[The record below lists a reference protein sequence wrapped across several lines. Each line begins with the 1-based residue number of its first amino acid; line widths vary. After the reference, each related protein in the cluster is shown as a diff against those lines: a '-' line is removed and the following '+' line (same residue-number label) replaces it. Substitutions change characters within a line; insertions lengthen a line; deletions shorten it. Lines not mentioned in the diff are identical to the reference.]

1 MTPMEQLKAM
11 VAGKKVAFIGAGVS
25 HKPCITM
32 LAALGADITLCD
44 QKKSLDDFGDYADTL
59 RKLNVKLSLGEH
71 YTDGFAG
78 QDIIMRTP
86 GYEFFKPE
94 LQAAKQAGVYVV
106 APIALYHDDLPGVP
120 FNSAV
125 LIDREGNV
133 AGVYDK
139 QHLWALERFYFRGG
153 NGTPVFQTDFG
164 TIGIMICYDMGYP
177 EVARMLALQ
186 GAQIVLCP
194 SAWCEPDHDV
204 WDINV
209 PARALENTVF
219 LCAVNRYGREQDLY
233 MGGHSKVCDPRGRV
247 VAELPDEGEGVL
259 NVEIDLADVVSNR
272 QTSPYLRDRRPELY
286 GKVLLP

>member
-1 MTPMEQLKAM
+1 M
-11 VAGKKVAFIGAGVS
+11 
-25 HKPCITM
+25 
-32 LAALGADITLCD
+32 
-44 QKKSLDDFGDYADTL
+44 
-59 RKLNVKLSLGEH
+59 
-71 YTDGFAG
+71 
-78 QDIIMRTP
+78 
-86 GYEFFKPE
+86 
-94 LQAAKQAGVYVV
+94 
-106 APIALYHDDLPGVP
+106 P

-194 SAWCEPDHDV
+194 SALCEPDHDV

-209 PARALENTVF
+209 PARSLENTVF

>member
-1 MTPMEQLKAM
+1 MPK
-11 VAGKKVAFIGAGVS
+11 
-25 HKPCITM
+25 
-32 LAALGADITLCD
+32 ITLAQFESKLCD
-44 QKKSLDDFGDYADTL
+44 PPANVVKAIPMIRQAGLDGSDM
-59 RKLNVKLSLGEH
+59 
-71 YTDGFAG
+71 
-78 QDIIMRTP
+78 IMFPEMFTT
-86 GYEFFKPE
+86 GYELSIVGPRITE
-94 LQAAKQAGVYVV
+94 LAEPVNGPTITALREAAKQAGAYVV

>member
-1 MTPMEQLKAM
+1 MPK
-11 VAGKKVAFIGAGVS
+11 
-25 HKPCITM
+25 
-32 LAALGADITLCD
+32 ITLAQFESKLCD
-44 QKKSLDDFGDYADTL
+44 PPANVVKAIPMIRQAGLDGSDM
-59 RKLNVKLSLGEH
+59 
-71 YTDGFAG
+71 
-78 QDIIMRTP
+78 IMFPEMFTT
-86 GYEFFKPE
+86 GYELSIVGPRITE
-94 LQAAKQAGVYVV
+94 LAEPVNGPTITALREAAKQAGVYVV
-106 APIALYHDDLPGVP
+106 APIALYHDDLPCVP

>member
-1 MTPMEQLKAM
+1 MPK
-11 VAGKKVAFIGAGVS
+11 
-25 HKPCITM
+25 
-32 LAALGADITLCD
+32 ITLAQFESKLCD
-44 QKKSLDDFGDYADTL
+44 PPANVVKAIPMIRQAGLDGSDM
-59 RKLNVKLSLGEH
+59 
-71 YTDGFAG
+71 
-78 QDIIMRTP
+78 IMFPEMFTT
-86 GYEFFKPE
+86 GYELSIVGPRITE
-94 LQAAKQAGVYVV
+94 LAEPVNGPTITALREAAKQAGVYVV
-106 APIALYHDDLPGVP
+106 APIALYHDALPGVP

>member
-1 MTPMEQLKAM
+1 MPK
-11 VAGKKVAFIGAGVS
+11 
-25 HKPCITM
+25 
-32 LAALGADITLCD
+32 ITLAQFESKLCD
-44 QKKSLDDFGDYADTL
+44 PPANVVKAIPMIRQAGLDGSDM
-59 RKLNVKLSLGEH
+59 
-71 YTDGFAG
+71 
-78 QDIIMRTP
+78 IMFPEMFTT
-86 GYEFFKPE
+86 GYELSIVGPRITE
-94 LQAAKQAGVYVV
+94 LAEPVNGPTITALREAAKQAGVYVV
-106 APIALYHDDLPGVP
+106 APIALYHDDLPSVP

>member
-1 MTPMEQLKAM
+1 MPK
-11 VAGKKVAFIGAGVS
+11 
-25 HKPCITM
+25 
-32 LAALGADITLCD
+32 ITLAQFESKLCD
-44 QKKSLDDFGDYADTL
+44 PPANVVKAIPMIRQAGLDGSDM
-59 RKLNVKLSLGEH
+59 
-71 YTDGFAG
+71 
-78 QDIIMRTP
+78 IMFPEMFTT
-86 GYEFFKPE
+86 GYELSIVGPRITE
-94 LQAAKQAGVYVV
+94 LAEPVNGPTITALREAAKQAGVYVV
-106 APIALYHDDLPGVP
+106 APIVLYHDDLPGVP

-233 MGGHSKVCDPRGRV
+233 MGGHSKMCDPRGRV

>member
-1 MTPMEQLKAM
+1 MPK
-11 VAGKKVAFIGAGVS
+11 
-25 HKPCITM
+25 
-32 LAALGADITLCD
+32 ITLAQFESKLCD
-44 QKKSLDDFGDYADTL
+44 PPANVVKAIPMIRQAGLDGSDM
-59 RKLNVKLSLGEH
+59 
-71 YTDGFAG
+71 
-78 QDIIMRTP
+78 IMFPEMFTT
-86 GYEFFKPE
+86 GYELSIVGPRITE
-94 LQAAKQAGVYVV
+94 LAEPVNGPTITALREAAKQAGVYVV
-106 APIALYHDDLPGVP
+106 APIALCHDDLPGVP

>member
-1 MTPMEQLKAM
+1 MPK
-11 VAGKKVAFIGAGVS
+11 
-25 HKPCITM
+25 
-32 LAALGADITLCD
+32 ITLAQFESKLCD
-44 QKKSLDDFGDYADTL
+44 PPANVVKAIPMIRQAGLDGSDM
-59 RKLNVKLSLGEH
+59 
-71 YTDGFAG
+71 
-78 QDIIMRTP
+78 IMFPEMFTT
-86 GYEFFKPE
+86 GYELSIVGPRITE
-94 LQAAKQAGVYVV
+94 LAEPVNGPTITALREAAKQAGVYVV
-106 APIALYHDDLPGVP
+106 APITLYHDDLPGVP

>member
-1 MTPMEQLKAM
+1 MPK
-11 VAGKKVAFIGAGVS
+11 
-25 HKPCITM
+25 
-32 LAALGADITLCD
+32 ITLAQFESKLCD
-44 QKKSLDDFGDYADTL
+44 PPANVVKAIPMIRQAGLDGSDM
-59 RKLNVKLSLGEH
+59 
-71 YTDGFAG
+71 
-78 QDIIMRTP
+78 IMFPEMFTT
-86 GYEFFKPE
+86 GYELSIVGPRITE
-94 LQAAKQAGVYVV
+94 LAEPVNGPTITALREAAKQAGVYVV
-106 APIALYHDDLPGVP
+106 DPIALYHDDLPGVP

>member
-1 MTPMEQLKAM
+1 MPK
-11 VAGKKVAFIGAGVS
+11 
-25 HKPCITM
+25 
-32 LAALGADITLCD
+32 ITLAQFESKLCD
-44 QKKSLDDFGDYADTL
+44 PPANVVKAIPMIRQAGLDGSDM
-59 RKLNVKLSLGEH
+59 
-71 YTDGFAG
+71 
-78 QDIIMRTP
+78 IMFPEMFTT
-86 GYEFFKPE
+86 GYELRIVGPRITE
-94 LQAAKQAGVYVV
+94 LAEPVNGPTITALREAAKQAGVYVV
-106 APIALYHDDLPGVP
+106 APLALYHDDLPVVP

-194 SAWCEPDHDV
+194 SARCEPDHDV

-219 LCAVNRYGREQDLY
+219 LCAVTPTGRPARTCAIADRSYTARY
-233 MGGHSKVCDPRGRV
+233 CC
-247 VAELPDEGEGVL
+247 PDVKC
-259 NVEIDLADVVSNR
+259 
-272 QTSPYLRDRRPELY
+272 RDRIIVFPSKEEDDDPALVSYKNRKYISSSRSVP
-286 GKVLLP
+286 

>member
-1 MTPMEQLKAM
+1 MPKIALAQFESKLCDPPANVVKAIPMIRQ
-11 VAGKKVAFIGAGVS
+11 AGLDGSDMIMFPEMFTTGYELSIVGPRITELAEPVERPDHYRIARGRRTGRCVCGGS
-25 HKPCITM
+25 PSRSITM
-32 LAALGADITLCD
+32 TCRVCRSI
-44 QKKSLDDFGDYADTL
+44 
-59 RKLNVKLSLGEH
+59 
-71 YTDGFAG
+71 
-78 QDIIMRTP
+78 
-86 GYEFFKPE
+86 
-94 LQAAKQAGVYVV
+94 
-106 APIALYHDDLPGVP
+106 APCLL
-120 FNSAV
+120 
-125 LIDREGNV
+125 DREGNV

-139 QHLWALERFYFRGG
+139 QHLWALERFYFRAATD
-153 NGTPVFQTDFG
+153 TPVFQTDFG

-186 GAQIVLCP
+186 GARIVLCP

>member
-1 MTPMEQLKAM
+1 M
-11 VAGKKVAFIGAGVS
+11 
-25 HKPCITM
+25 
-32 LAALGADITLCD
+32 
-44 QKKSLDDFGDYADTL
+44 
-59 RKLNVKLSLGEH
+59 
-71 YTDGFAG
+71 
-78 QDIIMRTP
+78 
-86 GYEFFKPE
+86 
-94 LQAAKQAGVYVV
+94 V

-186 GAQIVLCP
+186 GAQIVLGP

-219 LCAVNRYGREQDLY
+219 LCAVNRYGKEQDLY

-247 VAELPDEGEGVL
+247 IAELTDEGEGVL
-259 NVEIDLADVVSNR
+259 NVDIDLADVVSNR

>member
-1 MTPMEQLKAM
+1 MPK
-11 VAGKKVAFIGAGVS
+11 
-25 HKPCITM
+25 
-32 LAALGADITLCD
+32 ITLAQFESKLCD
-44 QKKSLDDFGDYADTL
+44 PPANVVKAIPMIRQAGLDGSDM
-59 RKLNVKLSLGEH
+59 
-71 YTDGFAG
+71 
-78 QDIIMRTP
+78 IMFPEMFTT
-86 GYEFFKPE
+86 GYELSIVGPRITE
-94 LQAAKQAGVYVV
+94 LAEPVNGPTITALREAAKQAGVYVV
-106 APIALYHDDLPGVP
+106 APIVLYHDDLPGVP

-259 NVEIDLADVVSNR
+259 NVEIDLADVVSSR

>member
-1 MTPMEQLKAM
+1 MPK
-11 VAGKKVAFIGAGVS
+11 
-25 HKPCITM
+25 
-32 LAALGADITLCD
+32 ITLAQFESKLCD
-44 QKKSLDDFGDYADTL
+44 PPANVVKAIPMIRQAGLDGSDM
-59 RKLNVKLSLGEH
+59 
-71 YTDGFAG
+71 
-78 QDIIMRTP
+78 IMFPEMFTT
-86 GYEFFKPE
+86 GYELSIVGPRITE
-94 LQAAKQAGVYVV
+94 LAEPVNGPTITALREAAKQAGVYVV

-286 GKVLLP
+286 GKVLLL

>member
-1 MTPMEQLKAM
+1 MPK
-11 VAGKKVAFIGAGVS
+11 
-25 HKPCITM
+25 
-32 LAALGADITLCD
+32 ITLAQFESKLCD
-44 QKKSLDDFGDYADTL
+44 PPANVVKAIPMIRQAGLDGSDM
-59 RKLNVKLSLGEH
+59 
-71 YTDGFAG
+71 
-78 QDIIMRTP
+78 IMFPEMFTT
-86 GYEFFKPE
+86 GYELSIVGPRITE
-94 LQAAKQAGVYVV
+94 LAEPVNGPTITALREAAKQAGVYVV
-106 APIALYHDDLPGVP
+106 APIALYRDDLPGVP

>member
-1 MTPMEQLKAM
+1 MRNDDEVRAAQIAHEILGEDFPVSVSSE
-11 VAGKKVAFIGAGVS
+11 IGSMGLIERENAT
-25 HKPCITM
+25 I
-32 LAALGADITLCD
+32 LNAALTEVAER
-44 QKKSLDDFGDYADTL
+44 F
-59 RKLNVKLSLGEH
+59 
-71 YTDGFAG
+71 TDGFAQSLKDKG
-78 QDIIMRTP
+78 IVNAEVYLSQNDGTLMTLSLIHIFVKAIPMIRQAGLDGSDMIMFPEMFTT
-86 GYEFFKPE
+86 GYELSIVGPRITE
-94 LQAAKQAGVYVV
+94 LAEPVNGPTITALREAAKQAGVYVV

-204 WDINV
+204 W
-209 PARALENTVF
+209 
-219 LCAVNRYGREQDLY
+219 AVSYTHL
-233 MGGHSKVCDPRGRV
+233 
-247 VAELPDEGEGVL
+247 VA
-259 NVEIDLADVVSNR
+259 
-272 QTSPYLRDRRPELY
+272 TSPTI
-286 GKVLLP
+286 GTSG

>member
-1 MTPMEQLKAM
+1 MPK
-11 VAGKKVAFIGAGVS
+11 
-25 HKPCITM
+25 
-32 LAALGADITLCD
+32 ITLAQFESKLCD
-44 QKKSLDDFGDYADTL
+44 PPANVAKTIPMIRQAGLDGSDM
-59 RKLNVKLSLGEH
+59 
-71 YTDGFAG
+71 
-78 QDIIMRTP
+78 IMFPEMFTT
-86 GYEFFKPE
+86 GYELSIVGPRITE
-94 LQAAKQAGVYVV
+94 LAEPVNGPTITALREAAKQAGVYVV
-106 APIALYHDDLPGVP
+106 VPIALYHDDLPGVP

>member
-1 MTPMEQLKAM
+1 ME
-11 VAGKKVAFIGAGVS
+11 
-25 HKPCITM
+25 
-32 LAALGADITLCD
+32 
-44 QKKSLDDFGDYADTL
+44 
-59 RKLNVKLSLGEH
+59 
-71 YTDGFAG
+71 
-78 QDIIMRTP
+78 
-86 GYEFFKPE
+86 
-94 LQAAKQAGVYVV
+94 
-106 APIALYHDDLPGVP
+106 
-120 FNSAV
+120 
-125 LIDREGNV
+125 
-133 AGVYDK
+133 GVYDK

>member
-1 MTPMEQLKAM
+1 MPK
-11 VAGKKVAFIGAGVS
+11 
-25 HKPCITM
+25 
-32 LAALGADITLCD
+32 ITLAQFESKLCD
-44 QKKSLDDFGDYADTL
+44 PPANVVKAIPMIRQAGLDGSDM
-59 RKLNVKLSLGEH
+59 
-71 YTDGFAG
+71 
-78 QDIIMRTP
+78 IMFPEMFTT
-86 GYEFFKPE
+86 GYELSIVGPRITE
-94 LQAAKQAGVYVV
+94 LAEPVNGPTITALREAAKQAGVYVV
-106 APIALYHDDLPGVP
+106 APIALYHDGLPGVP

>member
-1 MTPMEQLKAM
+1 MIRQ
-11 VAGKKVAFIGAGVS
+11 AGLDGS
-25 HKPCITM
+25 HM
-32 LAALGADITLCD
+32 
-44 QKKSLDDFGDYADTL
+44 
-59 RKLNVKLSLGEH
+59 
-71 YTDGFAG
+71 
-78 QDIIMRTP
+78 IMFPEMFTT
-86 GYEFFKPE
+86 GYELSIVGPRITE
-94 LQAAKQAGVYVV
+94 LAEPVNGPTITALREAAKQAGVYVE
-106 APIALYHDDLPGVP
+106 APIALYYDDLPGVP

>member
-1 MTPMEQLKAM
+1 MPK
-11 VAGKKVAFIGAGVS
+11 
-25 HKPCITM
+25 
-32 LAALGADITLCD
+32 ITLAQFESKLCD
-44 QKKSLDDFGDYADTL
+44 PPANVVKAIPMIRQAGLDGSDM
-59 RKLNVKLSLGEH
+59 
-71 YTDGFAG
+71 
-78 QDIIMRTP
+78 IMFPEMFTT
-86 GYEFFKPE
+86 GYELSIVGPRITE
-94 LQAAKQAGVYVV
+94 LAEPVNGPTITALREAAKQAGVYVV
-106 APIALYHDDLPGVP
+106 TPIALYHDDLPGVP